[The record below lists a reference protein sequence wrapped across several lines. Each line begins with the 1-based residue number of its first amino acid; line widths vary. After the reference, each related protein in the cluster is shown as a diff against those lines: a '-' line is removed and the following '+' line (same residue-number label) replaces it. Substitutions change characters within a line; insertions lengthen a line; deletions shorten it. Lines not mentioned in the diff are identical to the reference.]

1 MSGTLPVLY
10 LSRTS
15 RRPAGWGAAGAAAPH
30 VYRGRMILADDL
42 LLLLTD
48 DRSGRPAETGV
59 RLENVVAGAVLTELL
74 LLSRVRVTG
83 PGESVRAGRVVVQD
97 TTPVGDAVL
106 DEALRRVAGGTPK
119 AAHTLL
125 AHLRPGLL
133 EALRARLVERGVL
146 RVEEGRVLGLFPRT
160 SWPAEDSTHEAQL
173 RERLR
178 EVLALDRQPTE
189 REAGVVALLHAVNRV
204 QNVLGDLGVPGGQV
218 RSRAT
223 TIAQRHVGGDAVRRA
238 NNALTP
244 GDGALAIAELGVAGL
259 G

>member
-1 MSGTLPVLY
+1 
-10 LSRTS
+10 
-15 RRPAGWGAAGAAAPH
+15 
-30 VYRGRMILADDL
+30 MILADDL

-59 RLENVVAGAVLTELL
+59 RLENVVAGAALTELL
-74 LLSRVRVTG
+74 LLSRVRLTG
-83 PGESVRAGRVVVQD
+83 PGESVRAGRVVVED
-97 TTPVGDAVL
+97 ATPVGDPLL
-106 DEALRRVAGGTPK
+106 DEALRRVGHGTPK
-119 AAHTLL
+119 APHTLL

-146 RVEEGRVLGLFPRT
+146 RVEAGRVLGLFPRT

-178 EVLALDRQPTE
+178 EVLALGREPSE

-223 TIAQRHVGGDAVRRA
+223 TIAQRHVGADAVRRA
-238 NNALTP
+238 NNALGP
-244 GDGALAIAELGVAGL
+244 NDAVMAVAELGVAGL

>member
-1 MSGTLPVLY
+1 
-10 LSRTS
+10 
-15 RRPAGWGAAGAAAPH
+15 
-30 VYRGRMILADDL
+30 MILADDL

-48 DRSGRPAETGV
+48 DRSGRPAESGV

-97 TTPVGDAVL
+97 ASPVGDALL
-106 DEALRRVAGGTPK
+106 DEALRRIASGTPK
-119 AAHTLL
+119 APHTLL

-133 EALRARLVERGVL
+133 EGVRARLVERGVL
-146 RVEEGRVLGLFPRT
+146 RVEDGKAFGLFPRT
-160 SWPAEDSTHEAQL
+160 SWPAEDSTHETQL

-178 EVLALDRQPTE
+178 EVLALGREPGE
-189 REAGVVALLHAVNRV
+189 REAGVIALVHAVNRV
-204 QNVLGDLGVPGGQV
+204 QNVLGDLGVPGGEV
-218 RSRAT
+218 RARASA
-223 TIAQRHVGGDAVRRA
+223 IAQRHVGGDAVRRA

-244 GDGALAIAELGVAGL
+244 GDAALAVAEIGVAGL